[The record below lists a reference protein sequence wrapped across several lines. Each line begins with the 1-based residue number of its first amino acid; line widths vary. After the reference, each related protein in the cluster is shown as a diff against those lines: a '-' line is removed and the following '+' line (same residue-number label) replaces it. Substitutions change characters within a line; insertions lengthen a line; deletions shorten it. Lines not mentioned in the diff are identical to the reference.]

1 MASLALS
8 VSPSPAPR
16 AALPWGPAASCG
28 PVPEPIVKR
37 KTGQPPS
44 HWSSLKDLRIA
55 SQDPDT
61 ASSCPASSTPQPHLQ
76 WVSVTPE
83 ETWKL
88 GGGWGSPVLGL
99 RSPLSCCQ
107 CHSLTMAE
115 AYSSR
120 RGGFP
125 PTRIT
130 LGKNREHRSKPDMG
144 VSKTALF
151 SLRPGVVLASP
162 LSYRAV
168 LELFLWGPSKAPG
181 GWLRLCCVGKFLSEL
196 CFLPTISEFPVNSH
210 WDASW
215 CLPSDGD

>member
-1 MASLALS
+1 MPSNHIIFCRPLLLLPSIFPSIRVFCSESALHIRWPKLCSPGHAGKEGPQLARTGASQGF
-8 VSPSPAPR
+8 PR
-16 AALPWGPAASCG
+16 AAAPVGVFSLGTTRMSGSLACG
-28 PVPEPIVKR
+28 AR
-37 KTGQPPS
+37 
-44 HWSSLKDLRIA
+44 A
-55 SQDPDT
+55 
-61 ASSCPASSTPQPHLQ
+61 
-76 WVSVTPE
+76 VSWRRV
-83 ETWKL
+83 
-88 GGGWGSPVLGL
+88 GSPVLGH
-99 RSPLSCCQ
+99 RSLLSCCQ

-130 LGKNREHRSKPDMG
+130 LGKNTEHRSKPDMG

-181 GWLRLCCVGKFLSEL
+181 GWLRLCAVSVNFSLNYASYPLFLN
-196 CFLPTISEFPVNSH
+196 FQ
-210 WDASW
+210 
-215 CLPSDGD
+215 